1 MKYIIVGDLHG
12 GKDRNSSIFHRTL
25 LKYALWIKKLAN
37 EQGIKNIIQL
47 GDVFDNRFQI
57 SVETLKV
64 VSTFFDVLS
73 DFNIDIITGNHDCV
87 LNDSSKVN
95 SLTPFKRH
103 PNITIHEGVTER
115 DGLVFTGWGVKL
127 EDIPKCDY
135 LFGHY
140 DTVGFEL
147 QKGKISTHGFK
158 ANDVMEKVNKM
169 LFSGHYHR
177 PQVKLYDD
185 KPFYYTGSA
194 FPLDWNDADSQ
205 KFVYILDSKSNKLDI
220 IPNNISPKF
229 TYIRDE
235 KDLSKVSN
243 NFVAISYNS
252 NDKDNSWKKKIENL
266 NPLGIKTEIVSE
278 KVGQKNIEDADLKEF
293 KVVAIENIIEDWV
306 KNSLTNLSDDELEE
320 VAKRSKKKYILT
332 K

>member
-1 MKYIIVGDLHG
+1 MKYLIIGDLHG
-12 GKDRNSSIFHRTL
+12 GINRNNPIFHRTL
-25 LKYALWIKKLAN
+25 LKYALWVNKLAN

-64 VSTFFDVLS
+64 VSMFFDVLA
-73 DFNIDIITGNHDCV
+73 DFNIDIITGNHDCM

-103 PNITIHEGVTER
+103 PNITIHEGITER
-115 DGLVFTGWGVKL
+115 NGMVFTGWGVKM

-147 QKGKISTHGFK
+147 QKGKVSNHGFK
-158 ANDVMEKVNKM
+158 AVDIMAKVGKT

-177 PQVKLYDD
+177 PQVKLYDS
-185 KPFYYTGSA
+185 KPFYYAGSA

-205 KFVYILDSKSNKLDI
+205 KFVYILETDSGKVDI
-220 IPNNISPKF
+220 IPNNLSPKF
-229 TYIRDE
+229 VYIRDE
-235 KDLSKVSN
+235 SDLSKVPN
-243 NFVAISYNS
+243 NFVAIAHNS
-252 NDKDNSWKKKIENL
+252 NDKDNSWKKKVQNL
-266 NPLGIKTEIVSE
+266 NPLGIKTEIITE
-278 KVGQKNIEDADLKEF
+278 KIGQKDSDEIDLTEF
-293 KVVAIENIIEDWV
+293 KVVSIENIIEDWV
-306 KNSLTNLSDDELEE
+306 KASLTNLSDKELEE
-320 VAKRSKKKYILT
+320 VAKRAKKQYIL
-332 K
+332 KK